1 VRLHGSDML
10 RFILAILGMA
20 ILSWFGVGGPHKALA
35 DEQTL
40 EIQQR
45 QLLVGHDVIRN
56 ETLSTQG
63 TGQVQLLFTDQ
74 STMTVAKNSEVIIDQ
89 FVFDAQK
96 QSGTFSATLTT
107 GLFQYVGGKIS
118 RQQDVTFKTPTGSV
132 SVRGGIVLIKIS
144 GDSITAILV
153 HGDHMTVTVH
163 GTSQSTS
170 QPNTAIISTGGGGP
184 SEPSPATIELIKE
197 LTTQLEAL
205 NVTIYGHSVRA

>member
-1 VRLHGSDML
+1 
-10 RFILAILGMA
+10 MA
-20 ILSWFGVGGPHKALA
+20 RKSIGIIYVTAALA
-35 DEQTL
+35 SISGSAVAERNDVFVAAQAAED
-40 EIQQR
+40 QQR

-56 ETLSTQG
+56 EKVNTQG

-107 GLFQYVGGKIS
+107 GLFRYVGGKIS
-118 RQQDVTFKTPTGSV
+118 RQQDVIFKTPTGSV

-153 HGDHMTVTVH
+153 HVDHMTVTVH

-170 QPNTAIISTGGGGP
+170 QPNTAIISTGGGNP

-205 NVTIYGHSVRA
+205 NVIIQTVRAN

>member
-1 VRLHGSDML
+1 MPRKSVGII
-10 RFILAILGMA
+10 FATFGLASV
-20 ILSWFGVGGPHKALA
+20 SWSAVAAQDDVFVTAQA
-35 DEQTL
+35 AQD
-40 EIQQR
+40 QQR

-56 ETLSTQG
+56 EKINTQG
-63 TGQVQLLFTDQ
+63 AGQAQLLFTDQ
-74 STMTVAKNSEVIIDQ
+74 STLTVTKNSEVVIDE
-89 FVFDAQK
+89 FVFDPQK
-96 QSGTFSATLTT
+96 QAGNFTATLTT
-107 GLFQYVGGKIS
+107 GLFRYVGGKIS

-170 QPNTAIISTGGGGP
+170 QPNTAIISTGGGDP

-197 LTTQLEAL
+197 LTTELEAL
-205 NVTIYGHSVRA
+205 NVIIQTVRA